1 MPSSWLRCRSFLWE
15 FMVLSNFSARINAAP
30 TCNSTARNLGSSTTA
45 NSVPANSVAA
55 NSATES
61 SATCGVDAK
70 EVRKKRKAA
79 SSLTTLFNSS
89 TLAVRMQEELVLADR
104 GEETQ
109 KKTYLREMKKMA
121 VYLSASPESIS
132 ETQVPELRC
141 RTRPW
146 PVRTLHRSTNR
157 PLSDAKILAE
167 ISGGCEQIPQLS
179 DASK

>member
-1 MPSSWLRCRSFLWE
+1 MFGAGLGIDQSTLACGSSAMPSSWLRCRSFLWE
-15 FMVLSNFSARINAAP
+15 FMVMSNFSARINAAP
-30 TCNSTARNLGSSTTA
+30 ISNSTARNLGSSTTA

-70 EVRKKRKAA
+70 GVRKKRKAA

-89 TLAVRMQEELVLADR
+89 PLAVRMREDLVLAGR

-109 KKTYLREMKKMA
+109 KSYLREMKKMA
-121 VYLSASPESIS
+121 AYLSASPDSIS
-132 ETQVPELRC
+132 ETQVSELRC

-157 PLSDAKILAE
+157 RP
-167 ISGGCEQIPQLS
+167 CP
-179 DASK
+179 